1 MTYWLSC
8 RRATRVR
15 LQSQQVSTG
24 LQSQLDAIF
33 DADDAAEGA
42 AQKLAAAAGK
52 IDELQSRVHELEE
65 ANEVET
71 VDLTGETADEGE
83 SGVVD
88 EPPPTKRQ
96 KRDGDGSSA
105 GGGGGAAADP
115 SASSRLAGLQ
125 AAHAATKVKVE
136 VARGDAAQ
144 EALRC
149 TICWTNPRDVVFT
162 ACRHMVC
169 CEGCIGDCL
178 GLCPVCRQ
186 PIEGLISGVK
196 MP

>member
-1 MTYWLSC
+1 
-8 RRATRVR
+8 VR

-65 ANEVET
+65 ANKVET
-71 VDLTGETADEGE
+71 VDLTGARRRTRVSRASSTSRRRQNGRSATATAL
-83 SGVVD
+83 
-88 EPPPTKRQ
+88 PP
-96 KRDGDGSSA
+96 A
-105 GGGGGAAADP
+105 VGAARGRP
-115 SASSRLAGLQ
+115 VGLIATQ

-162 ACRHMVC
+162 ACRPS
-169 CEGCIGDCL
+169 EIAWGCARCAVSL
-178 GLCPVCRQ
+178 LRASSV
-186 PIEGLISGVK
+186 E
-196 MP
+196 